1 MNNIEKEQCD
11 LIIAEIQDHMAN
23 INQQHKEILR
33 ILQLISQ
40 QLVVTFAENQ
50 DEQ

>member
-11 LIIAEIQDHMAN
+11 VIIAEIQENMAH